1 MLHTH
6 KFQHL
11 LKKPKNFLKLRK
23 NTKIKMRNNL
33 VPVILS
39 FITFIILLTPS
50 IAEPETPE
58 TSFLFPVDK
67 ILNKTNSWLQFP
79 AKFNQ
84 PKIELTTSTII
95 AAILS
100 FLASSISSAGGI
112 GGGGLYVPIMTIVAG
127 LDLKTASSFSAF
139 MVTGGSIANVGC
151 NLFVRNHKS
160 GGKTIIDFDLALL
173 LEPCMLLGVS
183 IGVICNLVFPN
194 WLITTL
200 FAVFL
205 AWSTVKTFKNGV
217 YYWRMESEMVK
228 IRESNRIGEDD
239 DGDDTIESAKM
250 PLLEDYERP
259 KRFPWI
265 KLGVLV
271 IIWLSYFAVYL
282 LRGNKYGEGIISIEP
297 CGITYWLISSTQLPL
312 TLFFTLWI
320 CFSDSVQS
328 NQSSDHHV
336 LVKDVEDLRS
346 SDGGRSN
353 KCMFPVMALLA
364 GVLGGVFGIGG
375 GMLISPL
382 LLQVGIAPEVTAA
395 TCSFM
400 VLFSSTM
407 SAIQYLL
414 LGMEHTGTASLFA
427 VVCFVASLVGL
438 MVVQKVINEY
448 GRASI
453 IVFSVGIVMA
463 LSIVLMTSYGALDI
477 WNDFVDGSYMG
488 FKLPC

>member
-1 MLHTH
+1 
-6 KFQHL
+6 
-11 LKKPKNFLKLRK
+11 
-23 NTKIKMRNNL
+23 MRNNFAH
-33 VPVILS
+33 VTLS
-39 FITFIILLTPS
+39 FLSFLILLTS
-50 IAEPETPE
+50 STAEPEP
-58 TSFLFPVDK
+58 SFVSPVDQL
-67 ILNKTNSWLQFP
+67 LNKTSTWLNFP
-79 AKFNQ
+79 TKFNQ
-84 PKIELTTSTII
+84 PKIELTTSTLI

-100 FLASSISSAGGI
+100 FIAASISSAGGI

-139 MVTGGSIANVGC
+139 MVTGGSIANVGS
-151 NLFVRNHKS
+151 NLFVRNPKA
-160 GGKTIIDFDLALL
+160 GGKTMIDFDLALL

-183 IGVICNLVFPN
+183 VGVICNLVFPN
-194 WLITTL
+194 WLITSL

-205 AWSTVKTFKNGV
+205 AWSTVKTFGNGV
-217 YYWRMESEMVK
+217 YYWRLETEMVK
-228 IRESNRIGEDD
+228 IRESRRVGEDD
-239 DGDDTIESAKM
+239 EDEDESEIESVKL
-250 PLLEDYERP
+250 PLLGGYERR
-259 KRFPWI
+259 KRFPWM

-297 CGITYWLISSTQLPL
+297 CGITYWLLSSTQIPL

-320 CFSDSVQS
+320 CFSDNVQG
-328 NQSSDHHV
+328 NQCSDHQV
-336 LVKDVEDLRS
+336 SVKDVEDLRS
-346 SDGGRSN
+346 NDGGRAN

-364 GVLGGVFGIGG
+364 GILGGVFGIGG

-427 VVCFVASLVGL
+427 IVCFVASLVGL
-438 MVVQKVINEY
+438 MVVQKVITQY

-463 LSIVLMTSYGALDI
+463 LSIVLMTSYGALDV
-477 WNDFVDGSYMG
+477 WNDFVSGRYMG